1 MAKFE
6 VYIPASDTNGFNVT
20 LKVGADNWMAA
31 LKAGMQKLGE
41 QGAVSQNVMVD
52 IQEDNSVHVTDT
64 ASGRVFRIRELTEAE
79 AQKALVKK
87 PTQQSLPAVPA
98 PVAPPPAPPPSAPPP
113 AAAPVAAPAP
123 TFAARGDAIT
133 EVGPAR
139 VIEPVTQPP
148 APAKLSDT
156 SPGTPAFDSNKTVLN
171 IAPSQ
176 SSAPP
181 SRAGTQPTPIPAGPL
196 KHTTGQI
203 QLKDVE
209 EIEQPV
215 KPTTGSI
222 GRPKTKPVPAV
233 TSRSQAEDML
243 SDIFL
248 RVAELNSRNDIAEAM
263 EFILD
268 LAMEKVP
275 CESGAVLRADG
286 ATGDLTFLTARG
298 PKAKEL
304 LKSKI
309 VVPAGEGIAGFCS
322 AEGVAVALSD
332 VKKDGRFY
340 SGVGDRVE
348 YETKS
353 ILCAPMMTHGM
364 SFGCVQLI
372 NRKGNSTT
380 WAEHETGVLTYL
392 AHQAAL
398 FLNRKL
404 LE

>member
-6 VYIPASDTNGFNVT
+6 VYIPASDANGFNVT

-41 QGAVSQNVMVD
+41 QGSVSQNVMVD

-64 ASGRVFRIRELTEAE
+64 ASGRVFRIRELSEVE
-79 AQKALVKK
+79 AQKVQVKR
-87 PTQQSLPAVPA
+87 TTQSLPAAPSAPTPVAVA
-98 PVAPPPAPPPSAPPP
+98 PVAPPP
-113 AAAPVAAPAP
+113 PAP
-123 TFAARGDAIT
+123 SFAERSTAIT
-133 EVGPAR
+133 ETGSGR
-139 VIEPVTQPP
+139 VVEPVTQPP
-148 APAKLSDT
+148 PSRLSDT
-156 SPGTPAFDSNKTVLN
+156 SPGAPAFDANKTVLN
-171 IAPSQ
+171 IAPVP
-176 SSAPP
+176 A
-181 SRAGTQPTPIPAGPL
+181 QPTPLGTPAVQPL

-203 QLKDVE
+203 ELKDVE
-209 EIEQPV
+209 ELERPV

-222 GRPKTKPVPAV
+222 GRPKTRPLPAV

-248 RVAELNSRNDIAEAM
+248 RVSELESRNDINDAM
-263 EFILD
+263 DFILD

-340 SGVGDRVE
+340 SDVGEQVE
-348 YETKS
+348 YETRS

-372 NRKGNSTT
+372 NRKNSPT